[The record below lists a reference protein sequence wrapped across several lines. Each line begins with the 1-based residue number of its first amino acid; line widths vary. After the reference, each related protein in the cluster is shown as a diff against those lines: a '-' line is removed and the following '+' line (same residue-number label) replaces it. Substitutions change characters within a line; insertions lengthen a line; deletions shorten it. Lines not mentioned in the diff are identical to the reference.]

1 MLWGLFTHPR
11 ATAPMPITVAET
23 ESSGS
28 SSLSFSNAPP
38 VRHTPMALRCGGC
51 VCSHDY
57 LRPPALIYKIT
68 PTPSASPTTAV
79 DTAGATAAAVVAD
92 ATITVP
98 RPPVVV
104 PPLPPLLLPLP
115 PCVGSCPSLPAASS
129 NVRFTPPGLRPE
141 KILILAPGRLSTSEI
156 MSRTCSA
163 GRRCHA

>member
-1 MLWGLFTHPR
+1 
-11 ATAPMPITVAET
+11 
-23 ESSGS
+23 
-28 SSLSFSNAPP
+28 
-38 VRHTPMALRCGGC
+38 C
-51 VCSHDY
+51 VHSHDY
-57 LRPPALIYKIT
+57 LRPPPIVYEI
-68 PTPSASPTTAV
+68 PPPPPASPTTAV

-98 RPPVVV
+98 RPPVVG
-104 PPLPPLLLPLP
+104 PPLPPLLPPLP